1 MPSFSNSP
9 SADTGHSP
17 HTQII
22 GKPPVVQ
29 HAYLHRDSITN
40 SRLKGSP
47 SVRSTNHSACE
58 DGDSSTPHAACVA
71 AELSHFLHTNKLCK
85 IAHLMPPGSREN
97 AGLPTL
103 IIYFLHLNVFRN
115 NFLPLHWSDALP
127 LTLFWP
133 FYGSEQGHMA
143 VSALRT
149 CRLLS
154 DFSHLYS
161 DVSVNQVCQGVRPHG

>member
-47 SVRSTNHSACE
+47 SVRSTNHSACD
-58 DGDSSTPHAACVA
+58 DGDSSRPHAARVA
-71 AELSHFLHTNKLCK
+71 AELSHFSHTNKPCK
-85 IAHLMPPGSREN
+85 IAHLMPPGSRET
-97 AGLPTL
+97 AGSPTL
-103 IIYFLHLNVFRN
+103 TIYFLHLNVCRKQPPTGATHYRSPHAHVRIRTGSRGAVR
-115 NFLPLHWSDALP
+115 PLD
-127 LTLFWP
+127 
-133 FYGSEQGHMA
+133 
-143 VSALRT
+143 LRT
-149 CRLLS
+149 PL
-154 DFSHLYS
+154 
-161 DVSVNQVCQGVRPHG
+161 